1 MVQDK
6 RQAPGRAGT
15 SAGSE
20 TAGGSGA
27 EDPRCVRAA
36 GDGIGRGVHRV
47 VRTPGV
53 ARYAQARIGHRRL
66 RRHRG
71 HLDGR
76 HARIVRGAGRKRT
89 AGRHDATGAGQ
100 QPGEDLGVTGRLETQ
115 DTGDR
120 IARVGDL
127 TLAVGRLDRRRR
139 AGQASSRVRV
149 VVPAVARRVG
159 VGDLGRVAVWS
170 GCRRRRWPRT
180 RYRRSR
186 CLSRR
191 SSTGPARPGCPARR
205 AGWAGWAESRRGRPG
220 WPPRAE
226 ARYWTSR
233 SPPELAPE

>member
-127 TLAVGRLDRRRR
+127 TLAVGRLD
-139 AGQASSRVRV
+139 GGSLVRL
-149 VVPAVARRVG
+149 PAVSALSCQQLPG
-159 VGDLGRVAVWS
+159 ELGLEISAASPFGRVAVDAV
-170 GCRRRRWPRT
+170 GRERV
-180 RYRRSR
+180 
-186 CLSRR
+186 
-191 SSTGPARPGCPARR
+191 TGDLVA
-205 AGWAGWAESRRGRPG
+205 
-220 WPPRAE
+220 
-226 ARYWTSR
+226 
-233 SPPELAPE
+233 